1 MNIKQFTRRLI
12 MPTAAIMIC
21 IGLAAVQRSF
31 PGYLPENETFSLFLT
46 AAIYLSTAWVA
57 SRVLAVILDQAGA
70 KRPFPRLLK
79 DLISAAL
86 FIVAFASIAA
96 LYMGQGAIG
105 ALAGSGIMLAL
116 IGFAIRNVVADT
128 LSGLALAIE
137 GPFRIGDWIDID
149 TLAQGK
155 VVEIGWRTTRI
166 QTPDVTY
173 LILPNSQISRQR
185 ITNYSAPK
193 REFRATGAPLSTAA
207 DLAKKGLRGAELDA
221 AIKEA
226 TSRQIRVSSLV
237 EQSPEAENRVTLDP
251 DKRDANGMPLPR
263 IHYDYSDYT
272 RAGLDAAERAHD
284 EVFAALGATNVNHSP
299 DIQGAGH
306 IIGTV
311 RMGKDAKTAVVDSDL
326 RSFDHRNL
334 FLLGSGTFPTSAT
347 ANPSLTIAALS
358 LRAVEAIAAS
368 VAS

>member
-12 MPTAAIMIC
+12 MPTAALMIC
-21 IGLAAVQRSF
+21 IGLAAAQKSF

-193 REFRATGAPLSTAA
+193 REFRAQINITLDHVLSIGKAREIMLHA
-207 DLAKKGLRGAELDA
+207 LSKAQLIQQEPVPD
-221 AIKEA
+221 
-226 TSRQIRVSSLV
+226 IRVRSYEEGGISYTVRYWVPRFERAVDCRDEVYSLI
-237 EQSPEAENRVTLDP
+237 D
-251 DKRDANGMPLPR
+251 DALR
-263 IHYDYSDYT
+263 
-272 RAGLDAAERAHD
+272 RAGSIAPYRRIQLVSAGPGVDTEGDSTKD
-284 EVFAALGATNVNHSP
+284 EIP
-299 DIQGAGH
+299 QP
-306 IIGTV
+306 
-311 RMGKDAKTAVVDSDL
+311 R
-326 RSFDHRNL
+326 
-334 FLLGSGTFPTSAT
+334 
-347 ANPSLTIAALS
+347 
-358 LRAVEAIAAS
+358 
-368 VAS
+368 